1 MEKKLVKLIGKL
13 LLLCAVLTFSI
24 GNAKAYAEE
33 KVQTGFELIDENNDS
48 ITEPIDFILE
58 DSEGV
63 KQEYQSMFGYLILDV
78 FENKV
83 YTISIKDGN
92 GYTMSDIRFSF
103 NGEDPVDPDTGR
115 SVGKLILKE
124 ANTGDESGSE
134 AGGETT
140 QEQVLDSITIVTY
153 KDDVI
158 LGNSNFRL
166 FRIDGGI
173 PNMIMNGHTDN
184 EGKYTFSDL
193 EPNREYTVYMS
204 TPGLKFD
211 KDNVTFVTN
220 GSAKVI
226 KINSKPIM
234 NQAEGL
240 IEFKGYSKSSDKLN
254 TTEFEFYVFDAKTN
268 KPMPGVELTANT
280 IVPRLSSYKNVT
292 SDENGLVKFK
302 LEGQEG
308 GKTYVV
314 CVSKN
319 AQFMWKFEPDQ
330 ITIHV
335 HEDGEVVVEN
345 DEYPVF
351 NVTKEDRR
359 YLRDDLEKR
368 IADAK
373 KYIADNKFSSEDEVK
388 NFERVIAA
396 AREELDKPETIPFYV
411 EGFIN
416 SIDEAKNKLEK
427 YEVKEDVKEES
438 GEATE
443 GTKEESGETTEGTKE
458 ESGEATEGTKE
469 ESGEVTEGTKEESG
483 EATEGTKEESGEV
496 TEGTKE
502 ESGEA
507 TEGTKEESGEAT
519 EGIKEESSE
528 VTEGTKVESGEVKE
542 NAKEVESESKKEN
555 SSLSSGSSFSGS
567 SSSGGVSSK
576 TIKVSSASKKLKKD
590 SGKWILDSKGW
601 WYKRAD
607 GTYPK
612 AEWMQDK
619 GKWYYFDNEG
629 YMKKGWILWNAK
641 WYYLGENGDM
651 LLDTITPDGY
661 RLDKDGVYIA

>member
-24 GNAKAYAEE
+24 GSAKAYAEE

-83 YTISIKDGN
+83 YTISIKNGN

-124 ANTGDESGSE
+124 ANTGDESGGDDSGKT
-134 AGGETT
+134 AK
-140 QEQVLDSITIVTY
+140 EQVLDSITIVTY

-226 KINSKPIM
+226 KINSKPIGD
-234 NQAEGL
+234 QGEGL
-240 IEFKGYSKSSDKLN
+240 VEFKGYSKSSDKLN

-292 SDENGLVKFK
+292 SDENGLVKFN

-335 HEDGEVVVEN
+335 HENGEVVVEN

-443 GTKEESGETTEGTKE
+443 GTKEESGE
-458 ESGEATEGTKE
+458 
-469 ESGEVTEGTKEESG
+469 V
-483 EATEGTKEESGEV
+483 
-496 TEGTKE
+496 
-502 ESGEA
+502 

-519 EGIKEESSE
+519 EGIKEESGE
-528 VTEGTKVESGEVKE
+528 VTEGTKVESSEVKE

-555 SSLSSGSSFSGS
+555 SSSSSGSLSTGSSYSGS
-567 SSSGGVSSK
+567 SSSGGGSSK

>member
-13 LLLCAVLTFSI
+13 LILCAVLTFSI
-24 GNAKAYAEE
+24 GSAKAYAEE

-58 DSEGV
+58 DSKGV

-124 ANTGDESGSE
+124 ANTGDESG
-134 AGGETT
+134 GEDSGKTAK
-140 QEQVLDSITIVTY
+140 EQVLDSITIVTY

-226 KINSKPIM
+226 KINSKPIE
-234 NQAEGL
+234 NQGEGL
-240 IEFKGYSKSSDKLN
+240 VEFKGYSKSSDKLN

-351 NVTKEDRR
+351 KVTKEDRR

-443 GTKEESGETTEGTKE
+443 GTK
-458 ESGEATEGTKE
+458 A
-469 ESGEVTEGTKEESG
+469 ESGEVTEGTK
-483 EATEGTKEESGEV
+483 V
-496 TEGTKE
+496 
-502 ESGEA
+502 
-507 TEGTKEESGEAT
+507 
-519 EGIKEESSE
+519 ESS
-528 VTEGTKVESGEVKE
+528 EVKE

-555 SSLSSGSSFSGS
+555 SSSSSGSLSTGSSFSGS
-567 SSSGGVSSK
+567 SYSGSSSSGGGSSK

-661 RLDKDGVYIA
+661 RIDKDGVYIA

>member
-24 GNAKAYAEE
+24 GSAKAYAEE

-83 YTISIKDGN
+83 YTISIKNGN

-124 ANTGDESGSE
+124 ANTGDESG
-134 AGGETT
+134 GEDSGKTAK
-140 QEQVLDSITIVTY
+140 EQVLDSITIVTY

-226 KINSKPIM
+226 KINSKPIGD
-234 NQAEGL
+234 QGEGL
-240 IEFKGYSKSSDKLN
+240 VEFKGYSKSSDKLN

-292 SDENGLVKFK
+292 SDENGLVKFN

-335 HEDGEVVVEN
+335 HENGEVVVEN

-443 GTKEESGETTEGTKE
+443 GTKEESGE
-458 ESGEATEGTKE
+458 
-469 ESGEVTEGTKEESG
+469 
-483 EATEGTKEESGEV
+483 
-496 TEGTKE
+496 
-502 ESGEA
+502 
-507 TEGTKEESGEAT
+507 
-519 EGIKEESSE
+519 
-528 VTEGTKVESGEVKE
+528 VTEGTKVESSEVKE

-555 SSLSSGSSFSGS
+555 SSSSSGSLSTGSSYSGS
-567 SSSGGVSSK
+567 SSSGGGSSK

>member
-13 LLLCAVLTFSI
+13 LFLCIVLTFSI
-24 GNAKAYAEE
+24 GSAKAYAEE

-78 FENKV
+78 FENKI
-83 YTISIKDGN
+83 YTISIKDGS

-124 ANTGDESGSE
+124 ANTGDESG
-134 AGGETT
+134 GEDSGKTAK
-140 QEQVLDSITIVTY
+140 EQVLDSITIVTY

-226 KINSKPIM
+226 KINSKPIED
-234 NQAEGL
+234 QGDGL
-240 IEFKGYSKSSDKLN
+240 VEFKGYSKSSDKLN

-351 NVTKEDRR
+351 KVTKEDRR

-427 YEVKEDVKEES
+427 YEVKEEVKEET
-438 GEATE
+438 GEATEVTKEESSEVTE
-443 GTKEESGETTEGTKE
+443 GTKEESSEV
-458 ESGEATEGTKE
+458 TEGTKE

-483 EATEGTKEESGEV
+483 EATEGIKEES
-496 TEGTKE
+496 
-502 ESGEA
+502 S
-507 TEGTKEESGEAT
+507 EAT
-519 EGIKEESSE
+519 EGIKEESS
-528 VTEGTKVESGEVKE
+528 EVKE

-555 SSLSSGSSFSGS
+555 SSSSSGSLSTGSSFSGS
-567 SSSGGVSSK
+567 SSSGGGSSK
-576 TIKVSSASKKLKKD
+576 TIKVSSAFKKLKKD

-612 AEWMQDK
+612 ADWIQDK

>member
-24 GNAKAYAEE
+24 GSAKAYAEE

-124 ANTGDESGSE
+124 ANTGDESGGDDSGKT
-134 AGGETT
+134 AK
-140 QEQVLDSITIVTY
+140 EQVLDSITIVTY

-226 KINSKPIM
+226 KINSKPIE
-234 NQAEGL
+234 NQGEGL
-240 IEFKGYSKSSDKLN
+240 VEFKGYSNSSDKLN

-443 GTKEESGETTEGTKE
+443 GTKEESGE
-458 ESGEATEGTKE
+458 
-469 ESGEVTEGTKEESG
+469 
-483 EATEGTKEESGEV
+483 
-496 TEGTKE
+496 
-502 ESGEA
+502 
-507 TEGTKEESGEAT
+507 
-519 EGIKEESSE
+519 
-528 VTEGTKVESGEVKE
+528 VTEGTKVESSEVKE

-555 SSLSSGSSFSGS
+555 SSSSSGSLSTGSSYSGS
-567 SSSGGVSSK
+567 SSSGGGSSK

>member
-24 GNAKAYAEE
+24 GSAKAYAEE

-83 YTISIKDGN
+83 YTISIKNGN

-124 ANTGDESGSE
+124 ANTGDESG
-134 AGGETT
+134 GEDSGKTAK
-140 QEQVLDSITIVTY
+140 EQVLDSITIVTY

-226 KINSKPIM
+226 KINSKPIGD
-234 NQAEGL
+234 QGEGL
-240 IEFKGYSKSSDKLN
+240 VEFKGYSKSSDKLN

-335 HEDGEVVVEN
+335 HEDGKVVVEN

-438 GEATE
+438 GKVTE
-443 GTKEESGETTEGTKE
+443 GTKEESGEATEGTKE

-483 EATEGTKEESGEV
+483 EATEGIKEESGEV
-496 TEGTKE
+496 TEGTKV
-502 ESGEA
+502 
-507 TEGTKEESGEAT
+507 
-519 EGIKEESSE
+519 ESS
-528 VTEGTKVESGEVKE
+528 EVKE

-555 SSLSSGSSFSGS
+555 SSSSSGSLSTGSAFSGSSYSGS
-567 SSSGGVSSK
+567 SSSGGGSSK

>member
-13 LLLCAVLTFSI
+13 LFLCIVLTFSI
-24 GNAKAYAEE
+24 GSAKAYAEE

-78 FENKV
+78 FENKI
-83 YTISIKDGN
+83 YTISIKDGS

-124 ANTGDESGSE
+124 ANTGDESG
-134 AGGETT
+134 GEDSGKTAK
-140 QEQVLDSITIVTY
+140 EQVLDSITIVTY

-226 KINSKPIM
+226 KINSKPIED
-234 NQAEGL
+234 QGDGL
-240 IEFKGYSKSSDKLN
+240 VEFKGYSKSSDKLN

-351 NVTKEDRR
+351 KVTKEDRR

-443 GTKEESGETTEGTKE
+443 GTKEESGET
-458 ESGEATEGTKE
+458 
-469 ESGEVTEGTKEESG
+469 TEGTKEESG

>member
-24 GNAKAYAEE
+24 GSAKAYAEE

-124 ANTGDESGSE
+124 ANTGDESG
-134 AGGETT
+134 GEDSGKSAK
-140 QEQVLDSITIVTY
+140 EQVLDSITIVTY

-226 KINSKPIM
+226 KINSKPIGD
-234 NQAEGL
+234 QGEGL
-240 IEFKGYSKSSDKLN
+240 VEFKGYSKSSDKLN

-443 GTKEESGETTEGTKE
+443 GTKEESGE
-458 ESGEATEGTKE
+458 ATEGTKE
-469 ESGEVTEGTKEESG
+469 ESGEVTEGTK
-483 EATEGTKEESGEV
+483 V
-496 TEGTKE
+496 
-502 ESGEA
+502 
-507 TEGTKEESGEAT
+507 
-519 EGIKEESSE
+519 ESS
-528 VTEGTKVESGEVKE
+528 EVKE

-555 SSLSSGSSFSGS
+555 SSSSSGSLSTGSAFSGSSYSGS
-567 SSSGGVSSK
+567 SSSGGGSSK

-590 SGKWILDSKGW
+590 SGKWILDSKGS

>member
-24 GNAKAYAEE
+24 GSAKAYAEE

-58 DSEGV
+58 DSKGV

-124 ANTGDESGSE
+124 ANTGDESG
-134 AGGETT
+134 GEDSGKTAK
-140 QEQVLDSITIVTY
+140 EQVLDSITIVTY

-226 KINSKPIM
+226 KINSKPIED
-234 NQAEGL
+234 QGEGL
-240 IEFKGYSKSSDKLN
+240 VEFKGYSKSSDKLN

-292 SDENGLVKFK
+292 SDEDGLVKFK

-351 NVTKEDRR
+351 KVTKEDRR

-373 KYIADNKFSSEDEVK
+373 KYIADNKFSSEDEVE

-427 YEVKEDVKEES
+427 YEVKEEVKEGT

-443 GTKEESGETTEGTKE
+443 V
-458 ESGEATEGTKE
+458 TKE
-469 ESGEVTEGTKEESG
+469 ESGEVTEGTKEETGEAREVTKEETGEAREVTKEETG
-483 EATEGTKEESGEV
+483 EATEVTKEESGEV
-496 TEGTKE
+496 TEGTKV
-502 ESGEA
+502 
-507 TEGTKEESGEAT
+507 
-519 EGIKEESSE
+519 ESS
-528 VTEGTKVESGEVKE
+528 EVKE

-555 SSLSSGSSFSGS
+555 SSSSSGSLSTGSAFSGSSYSGS
-567 SSSGGVSSK
+567 SSSGGGSSK

>member
-24 GNAKAYAEE
+24 GSAKAYAEE

-351 NVTKEDRR
+351 KVTKEDRR

-373 KYIADNKFSSEDEVK
+373 KYIADNKFSSEDEVE

-438 GEATE
+438 SEV
-443 GTKEESGETTEGTKE
+443 
-458 ESGEATEGTKE
+458 TEGTKE

-483 EATEGTKEESGEV
+483 EATEGIKEES
-496 TEGTKE
+496 
-502 ESGEA
+502 SEA
-507 TEGTKEESGEAT
+507 TEGTKVESGEAT
-519 EGIKEESSE
+519 EGIKEESS
-528 VTEGTKVESGEVKE
+528 EVKE

-555 SSLSSGSSFSGS
+555 SSLSSGSLSTGSAFSGSSYSGS
-567 SSSGGVSSK
+567 SSSGGGSSK

-612 AEWMQDK
+612 ADWIQDK

>member
-124 ANTGDESGSE
+124 ANTGDESG
-134 AGGETT
+134 GEDSGKTAK
-140 QEQVLDSITIVTY
+140 EQVLDSITIVTY

-166 FRIDGGI
+166 FRVDGGI

-234 NQAEGL
+234 NQGEGL

-254 TTEFEFYVFDAKTN
+254 TTEFDFYVFDAKTN

-351 NVTKEDRR
+351 KVTKEDRR

-443 GTKEESGETTEGTKE
+443 GTKV
-458 ESGEATEGTKE
+458 ESGEA
-469 ESGEVTEGTKEESG
+469 
-483 EATEGTKEESGEV
+483 
-496 TEGTKE
+496 
-502 ESGEA
+502 
-507 TEGTKEESGEAT
+507 
-519 EGIKEESSE
+519 
-528 VTEGTKVESGEVKE
+528 KE

-555 SSLSSGSSFSGS
+555 SSSSSGSLSTGSAFSGSSHSGS
-567 SSSGGVSSK
+567 SSSGGGSSK

-629 YMKKGWILWNAK
+629 YMKKGWILWNVK

-661 RLDKDGVYIA
+661 RLDKDGAYIA

>member
-1 MEKKLVKLIGKL
+1 MGKKLVKLIGKL

-24 GNAKAYAEE
+24 GSAKAYAEE
-33 KVQTGFELIDENNDS
+33 KVQTGFELIDENNES

-124 ANTGDESGSE
+124 ANTGDESG
-134 AGGETT
+134 GEDSGKST

-226 KINSKPIM
+226 KINSKPIED
-234 NQAEGL
+234 QGEGL
-240 IEFKGYSKSSDKLN
+240 VEFKGYSKSSDKLN

-335 HEDGEVVVEN
+335 HEDGDVVVEN

-443 GTKEESGETTEGTKE
+443 GTKEESGEATEVTKE

-469 ESGEVTEGTKEESG
+469 ESGEVTEGTK
-483 EATEGTKEESGEV
+483 V
-496 TEGTKE
+496 
-502 ESGEA
+502 
-507 TEGTKEESGEAT
+507 ESGEAT
-519 EGIKEESSE
+519 EGIKEESGE
-528 VTEGTKVESGEVKE
+528 VTEGTKVESSEATE

-555 SSLSSGSSFSGS
+555 SSSSSGSLSTGSAFSGSSYSGS
-567 SSSGGVSSK
+567 SSSGGGSSK

-590 SGKWILDSKGW
+590 SGKWILDSKEW

>member
-13 LLLCAVLTFSI
+13 LILCAVLTFSI
-24 GNAKAYAEE
+24 GSAKAYAEE

-58 DSEGV
+58 DSKGV

-124 ANTGDESGSE
+124 ANTGDESG
-134 AGGETT
+134 GEDSGKTAK
-140 QEQVLDSITIVTY
+140 EQVLDSITIVTY

-226 KINSKPIM
+226 KINSKPIE
-234 NQAEGL
+234 NQGEGL
-240 IEFKGYSKSSDKLN
+240 VEFKGYSKSSDKLN

-351 NVTKEDRR
+351 KVTKEDRR

-443 GTKEESGETTEGTKE
+443 GTKEESGEAK
-458 ESGEATEGTKE
+458 
-469 ESGEVTEGTKEESG
+469 
-483 EATEGTKEESGEV
+483 
-496 TEGTKE
+496 
-502 ESGEA
+502 
-507 TEGTKEESGEAT
+507 

-528 VTEGTKVESGEVKE
+528 VTEGTKEESGEAPEGPKAESGEVTEGTKVESSEVKE

-555 SSLSSGSSFSGS
+555 SSSSSGSLSTGSSFSGS
-567 SSSGGVSSK
+567 SYSGSSSSGGGSSK
-576 TIKVSSASKKLKKD
+576 TIKASSASKKLKKD

-619 GKWYYFDNEG
+619 GKWCYFDNEG
-629 YMKKGWILWNAK
+629 YMKLGWILWNAK

-661 RLDKDGVYIA
+661 RIDKDGVYIA

>member
-1 MEKKLVKLIGKL
+1 M
-13 LLLCAVLTFSI
+13 
-24 GNAKAYAEE
+24 
-33 KVQTGFELIDENNDS
+33 
-48 ITEPIDFILE
+48 
-58 DSEGV
+58 
-63 KQEYQSMFGYLILDV
+63 
-78 FENKV
+78 
-83 YTISIKDGN
+83 
-92 GYTMSDIRFSF
+92 
-103 NGEDPVDPDTGR
+103 
-115 SVGKLILKE
+115 
-124 ANTGDESGSE
+124 
-134 AGGETT
+134 
-140 QEQVLDSITIVTY
+140 
-153 KDDVI
+153 I

-226 KINSKPIM
+226 KINSKPIED
-234 NQAEGL
+234 QGDGL
-240 IEFKGYSKSSDKLN
+240 VEFKGYSKSSDKLN

-351 NVTKEDRR
+351 KVTKEDRR

-427 YEVKEDVKEES
+427 YEVKEEVKEES

-443 GTKEESGETTEGTKE
+443 GTKEESSEV
-458 ESGEATEGTKE
+458 TEGTKE

-483 EATEGTKEESGEV
+483 EATEG
-496 TEGTKE
+496 
-502 ESGEA
+502 
-507 TEGTKEESGEAT
+507 
-519 EGIKEESSE
+519 IKEESS
-528 VTEGTKVESGEVKE
+528 EVKE

-555 SSLSSGSSFSGS
+555 SSSSSGSLSTGSSFSGS
-567 SSSGGVSSK
+567 SSSGGGSSK

>member
-24 GNAKAYAEE
+24 GSAKVYAEE

-48 ITEPIDFILE
+48 ITDPIDFILE

-92 GYTMSDIRFSF
+92 GYTMSDIRFSC

-124 ANTGDESGSE
+124 ANTGDESG
-134 AGGETT
+134 GEDSGKTAK
-140 QEQVLDSITIVTY
+140 EQVLDSITIVTY

-226 KINSKPIM
+226 KINSKPIED
-234 NQAEGL
+234 QGEGL
-240 IEFKGYSKSSDKLN
+240 VEFKGYSKSSDKLN
-254 TTEFEFYVFDAKTN
+254 TTEFEFYVFDDKTN

-368 IADAK
+368 IDDAK
-373 KYIADNKFSSEDEVK
+373 KYIEDNKFSSEDEVK

-443 GTKEESGETTEGTKE
+443 GTKEESGE
-458 ESGEATEGTKE
+458 
-469 ESGEVTEGTKEESG
+469 
-483 EATEGTKEESGEV
+483 V

-519 EGIKEESSE
+519 EGTKKESGEATEGIKVESGE
-528 VTEGTKVESGEVKE
+528 VTEGTKVESSEVKE

-555 SSLSSGSSFSGS
+555 SSSSSGSLSTGSSYSGS
-567 SSSGGVSSK
+567 SSSGGGSSK

-629 YMKKGWILWNAK
+629 YMKKGWILWNAM

>member
-24 GNAKAYAEE
+24 GSAKAYAEE

-124 ANTGDESGSE
+124 ANTGDESGGDDSGKT
-134 AGGETT
+134 AK
-140 QEQVLDSITIVTY
+140 EQVLDSITIVTY

-204 TPGLKFD
+204 NPGLKFD

-226 KINSKPIM
+226 KINSKPIE
-234 NQAEGL
+234 NQGEGL
-240 IEFKGYSKSSDKLN
+240 VEFKGYSNSSDKLN

-443 GTKEESGETTEGTKE
+443 GTKEESGE
-458 ESGEATEGTKE
+458 
-469 ESGEVTEGTKEESG
+469 
-483 EATEGTKEESGEV
+483 
-496 TEGTKE
+496 
-502 ESGEA
+502 
-507 TEGTKEESGEAT
+507 
-519 EGIKEESSE
+519 
-528 VTEGTKVESGEVKE
+528 VTEGTKVESSEVKE

-555 SSLSSGSSFSGS
+555 SSSSSGSLSTGSSYSGS
-567 SSSGGVSSK
+567 SSSGGGSSK

>member
-24 GNAKAYAEE
+24 GSAKAYAEE

-124 ANTGDESGSE
+124 ANTGDESG
-134 AGGETT
+134 GEDSGKTAK
-140 QEQVLDSITIVTY
+140 EQVLDSITIVTY

-226 KINSKPIM
+226 KINSKPIED
-234 NQAEGL
+234 QGDGL
-240 IEFKGYSKSSDKLN
+240 VEFKGYSKSSDKLN

-351 NVTKEDRR
+351 KVTKEDRR

-427 YEVKEDVKEES
+427 YEVKEEVKEES

-443 GTKEESGETTEGTKE
+443 GTKEESSEVTEGTKE
-458 ESGEATEGTKE
+458 ESSEVTEGTKEESSEVTEGTKE

-483 EATEGTKEESGEV
+483 EATEGIKEES
-496 TEGTKE
+496 
-502 ESGEA
+502 S
-507 TEGTKEESGEAT
+507 EAT
-519 EGIKEESSE
+519 EGIKEESS
-528 VTEGTKVESGEVKE
+528 EVKE

-555 SSLSSGSSFSGS
+555 SSSSSGSLSTGSSFSGS
-567 SSSGGVSSK
+567 SSSGGGSSK

>member
-124 ANTGDESGSE
+124 ANTGDESG
-134 AGGETT
+134 GEDSGKTAK
-140 QEQVLDSITIVTY
+140 EQVLDSITIVTY

-226 KINSKPIM
+226 KINSKPIED
-234 NQAEGL
+234 QGEGL

-254 TTEFEFYVFDAKTN
+254 TTEFDFYVFDAKTN
-268 KPMPGVELTANT
+268 KPMTGVELTANT

-351 NVTKEDRR
+351 KVTKEDRR

-373 KYIADNKFSSEDEVK
+373 RYIADNKFSSEDEVK

-427 YEVKEDVKEES
+427 YEVKEEVKEET
-438 GEATE
+438 GEA
-443 GTKEESGETTEGTKE
+443 KEE
-458 ESGEATEGTKE
+458 TKE

-483 EATEGTKEESGEV
+483 EAKED
-496 TEGTKE
+496 
-502 ESGEA
+502 
-507 TEGTKEESGEAT
+507 
-519 EGIKEESSE
+519 
-528 VTEGTKVESGEVKE
+528 
-542 NAKEVESESKKEN
+542 AKEVESESKKEN
-555 SSLSSGSSFSGS
+555 SSSSSGSLSTGSSYSGS
-567 SSSGGVSSK
+567 SSSGGGSSK

>member
-1 MEKKLVKLIGKL
+1 MEKKSVKLIGKL

-24 GNAKAYAEE
+24 GSAKAYAEE

-83 YTISIKDGN
+83 YTISIKDGK

-140 QEQVLDSITIVTY
+140 QEKVLDSITIVTY

-166 FRIDGGI
+166 FRVDGGI

-184 EGKYTFSDL
+184 EGKYTFSGL

-268 KPMPGVELTANT
+268 KPMPGVELTSNT

-351 NVTKEDRR
+351 KVTKEDRR

-438 GEATE
+438 GE
-443 GTKEESGETTEGTKE
+443 
-458 ESGEATEGTKE
+458 
-469 ESGEVTEGTKEESG
+469 VTEGTKEESG

-496 TEGTKE
+496 TEGIKE
-502 ESGEA
+502 ES
-507 TEGTKEESGEAT
+507 SEAT
-519 EGIKEESSE
+519 EGIKEESS
-528 VTEGTKVESGEVKE
+528 EVKE

-555 SSLSSGSSFSGS
+555 SSSSSGSLSTGSSFSGS
-567 SSSGGVSSK
+567 SSSGGGSSK

-612 AEWMQDK
+612 ADWIQDK

>member
-24 GNAKAYAEE
+24 GSAKAYAEE

-78 FENKV
+78 FENKI
-83 YTISIKDGN
+83 YTISIKDGS

-124 ANTGDESGSE
+124 ANTGDESG
-134 AGGETT
+134 GEDSGKTAK
-140 QEQVLDSITIVTY
+140 EQVLDSITIVTY

-226 KINSKPIM
+226 KINSKPIED
-234 NQAEGL
+234 QGDGL
-240 IEFKGYSKSSDKLN
+240 VEFKGYSKSSDKLN
-254 TTEFEFYVFDAKTN
+254 TTEFDFYVFDAKTN

-351 NVTKEDRR
+351 KVAKEDRR

-443 GTKEESGETTEGTKE
+443 GIKEESSEVTEGTKE
-458 ESGEATEGTKE
+458 ESSEVTEGTKE

-483 EATEGTKEESGEV
+483 EATEG
-496 TEGTKE
+496 
-502 ESGEA
+502 
-507 TEGTKEESGEAT
+507 
-519 EGIKEESSE
+519 IKEESS
-528 VTEGTKVESGEVKE
+528 EVKE

-555 SSLSSGSSFSGS
+555 SSSSSGSLSTGSAFSGSSYSGS
-567 SSSGGVSSK
+567 SSSGGGSSK
-576 TIKVSSASKKLKKD
+576 TIKVSSASKKIKKD

>member
-24 GNAKAYAEE
+24 GSAKAYAEE

-83 YTISIKDGN
+83 YTISIKNGN

-124 ANTGDESGSE
+124 ANTGDESG
-134 AGGETT
+134 GEDSGKTAK
-140 QEQVLDSITIVTY
+140 EQVLDSITIVTY

-226 KINSKPIM
+226 KINSKPIGD
-234 NQAEGL
+234 QGEGL
-240 IEFKGYSKSSDKLN
+240 VEFKGYSKSSDKLN

-292 SDENGLVKFK
+292 SDENGLVKFN

-335 HEDGEVVVEN
+335 HENGEVVVEN

-443 GTKEESGETTEGTKE
+443 GTKEESGE
-458 ESGEATEGTKE
+458 
-469 ESGEVTEGTKEESG
+469 V
-483 EATEGTKEESGEV
+483 
-496 TEGTKE
+496 
-502 ESGEA
+502 

-519 EGIKEESSE
+519 EGIKEESGE
-528 VTEGTKVESGEVKE
+528 VTEGTKVESSEVKE

-555 SSLSSGSSFSGS
+555 SSSSSGSLSTGSSYSGS
-567 SSSGGVSSK
+567 SSSGGGSSK

>member
-24 GNAKAYAEE
+24 GSAKVYAEE

-48 ITEPIDFILE
+48 ITDPIDFILE

-92 GYTMSDIRFSF
+92 GYTMSDIRFSC

-124 ANTGDESGSE
+124 ADTGDESG
-134 AGGETT
+134 GEDSGKTAK
-140 QEQVLDSITIVTY
+140 EQVLDSITIVTY

-226 KINSKPIM
+226 KINSKPIGD
-234 NQAEGL
+234 QGEGL
-240 IEFKGYSKSSDKLN
+240 VEFKGYSKSSDKLN

-314 CVSKN
+314 CISKN

-335 HEDGEVVVEN
+335 HEDGKVVVEN

-438 GEATE
+438 G
-443 GTKEESGETTEGTKE
+443 K
-458 ESGEATEGTKE
+458 
-469 ESGEVTEGTKEESG
+469 VTEGTKEESG

-496 TEGTKE
+496 TEGTKV
-502 ESGEA
+502 
-507 TEGTKEESGEAT
+507 
-519 EGIKEESSE
+519 ESS
-528 VTEGTKVESGEVKE
+528 EVKE

-555 SSLSSGSSFSGS
+555 SSSSSGSLSTGSAFSGSSYSGS
-567 SSSGGVSSK
+567 SSSGGGSSK

>member
-24 GNAKAYAEE
+24 GSAKAYAEE

-58 DSEGV
+58 DSKGV

-124 ANTGDESGSE
+124 ANTGDESG
-134 AGGETT
+134 GEDSGKTAK
-140 QEQVLDSITIVTY
+140 EQVLDSITIVTY

-226 KINSKPIM
+226 KINSKPIED
-234 NQAEGL
+234 QGEGL
-240 IEFKGYSKSSDKLN
+240 VEFKGYSKSSDKLN

-292 SDENGLVKFK
+292 SDEDGLVKFK

-351 NVTKEDRR
+351 KVTKEDRR

-373 KYIADNKFSSEDEVK
+373 KYIADNKFSSEDEVE

-427 YEVKEDVKEES
+427 YEVKEEVKEGT

-443 GTKEESGETTEGTKE
+443 V
-458 ESGEATEGTKE
+458 TKE
-469 ESGEVTEGTKEESG
+469 ESGEVTEGTK
-483 EATEGTKEESGEV
+483 V
-496 TEGTKE
+496 
-502 ESGEA
+502 
-507 TEGTKEESGEAT
+507 
-519 EGIKEESSE
+519 ESS
-528 VTEGTKVESGEVKE
+528 EVKE

-555 SSLSSGSSFSGS
+555 SSSSSGSLSTGSAFSGSSYSGS
-567 SSSGGVSSK
+567 SSSGGGSSK

>member
-24 GNAKAYAEE
+24 GSAKAYAEE

-115 SVGKLILKE
+115 SVGKLILKK
-124 ANTGDESGSE
+124 ADTGDESG
-134 AGGETT
+134 GEDSGKTAK
-140 QEQVLDSITIVTY
+140 ERVLDSITIVTY

-226 KINSKPIM
+226 KINSKPIED
-234 NQAEGL
+234 QAEGL
-240 IEFKGYSKSSDKLN
+240 VEFKGYSKSSDKLN

-388 NFERVIAA
+388 NFESVIAA

-438 GEATE
+438 GEVTE
-443 GTKEESGETTEGTKE
+443 GTKEESGEATEGTKE

-483 EATEGTKEESGEV
+483 EATEGIKEESGEV
-496 TEGTKE
+496 TEGTKV
-502 ESGEA
+502 
-507 TEGTKEESGEAT
+507 
-519 EGIKEESSE
+519 ESS
-528 VTEGTKVESGEVKE
+528 EVKE

-555 SSLSSGSSFSGS
+555 SSSSSGSLSTGSSYSGS
-567 SSSGGVSSK
+567 SSSGGGSSK

>member
-24 GNAKAYAEE
+24 GSAKAYAEE

-78 FENKV
+78 FENKI
-83 YTISIKDGN
+83 YTISIKDGS

-124 ANTGDESGSE
+124 ANTGGESG
-134 AGGETT
+134 GEDSGKTAK
-140 QEQVLDSITIVTY
+140 EQVLDSITIVTY

-254 TTEFEFYVFDAKTN
+254 TTEFDFYVFDAKTN

-351 NVTKEDRR
+351 KVTKEDRR

-427 YEVKEDVKEES
+427 YEVKEEVKEET

-443 GTKEESGETTEGTKE
+443 VTKEES
-458 ESGEATEGTKE
+458 S
-469 ESGEVTEGTKEESG
+469 
-483 EATEGTKEESGEV
+483 EV

-519 EGIKEESSE
+519 EGTKEESGEATEGTKEESGE
-528 VTEGTKVESGEVKE
+528 ATEGTKVESSEVKE

>member
-1 MEKKLVKLIGKL
+1 MGKKLVKLIGKL

-24 GNAKAYAEE
+24 GSAKAYAEE
-33 KVQTGFELIDENNDS
+33 KVQTGFELIDENNES

-124 ANTGDESGSE
+124 ANTGDESG
-134 AGGETT
+134 GEDSGKST

-226 KINSKPIM
+226 KINSKPIED
-234 NQAEGL
+234 QGEGL
-240 IEFKGYSKSSDKLN
+240 VEFKGYSKSSDKLN

-335 HEDGEVVVEN
+335 HEDGDVVVEN

-443 GTKEESGETTEGTKE
+443 GTKEESGE
-458 ESGEATEGTKE
+458 
-469 ESGEVTEGTKEESG
+469 VTEGTK
-483 EATEGTKEESGEV
+483 V
-496 TEGTKE
+496 
-502 ESGEA
+502 
-507 TEGTKEESGEAT
+507 ESGEAT
-519 EGIKEESSE
+519 EGIKEESGE
-528 VTEGTKVESGEVKE
+528 VTEGTKVESSEATE

-555 SSLSSGSSFSGS
+555 SSSSSGSLSTGSAFSGSSYSGS
-567 SSSGGVSSK
+567 SSSGGGSSK

-590 SGKWILDSKGW
+590 SGKWILDSKEW

>member
-24 GNAKAYAEE
+24 GSAKAYAEE

-83 YTISIKDGN
+83 YTISIKNGN

-124 ANTGDESGSE
+124 ANTGDESG
-134 AGGETT
+134 GEDSGKTAK
-140 QEQVLDSITIVTY
+140 EQVLDSITIVTY

-226 KINSKPIM
+226 KINSKPIE
-234 NQAEGL
+234 NQGEGL
-240 IEFKGYSKSSDKLN
+240 VEFKGYSNSSDKLN

-443 GTKEESGETTEGTKE
+443 GTKEESGE
-458 ESGEATEGTKE
+458 
-469 ESGEVTEGTKEESG
+469 
-483 EATEGTKEESGEV
+483 
-496 TEGTKE
+496 
-502 ESGEA
+502 
-507 TEGTKEESGEAT
+507 
-519 EGIKEESSE
+519 
-528 VTEGTKVESGEVKE
+528 VTEGTKVESSEVKE

-555 SSLSSGSSFSGS
+555 SSSSSGSLSTGSSYSGS
-567 SSSGGVSSK
+567 SSSGGGSSK

>member
-13 LLLCAVLTFSI
+13 LFLCIVLTFSI
-24 GNAKAYAEE
+24 GSAKAYAEE

-78 FENKV
+78 FENKI
-83 YTISIKDGN
+83 YTISIKDGS

-124 ANTGDESGSE
+124 ANTGDESG
-134 AGGETT
+134 GEDSGKTAK
-140 QEQVLDSITIVTY
+140 EQVLDSITIVTY

-226 KINSKPIM
+226 KINSKPIED
-234 NQAEGL
+234 QGDGL
-240 IEFKGYSKSSDKLN
+240 VEFKGYSKSSDKLN

-351 NVTKEDRR
+351 KVTKEDRR

-427 YEVKEDVKEES
+427 YEVKEEVKEET
-438 GEATE
+438 GEATEVTKEESSEVTE
-443 GTKEESGETTEGTKE
+443 GTKEESSEVTEGTKE
-458 ESGEATEGTKE
+458 ESSEVTEGTKE

-483 EATEGTKEESGEV
+483 EATEGIKEES
-496 TEGTKE
+496 
-502 ESGEA
+502 S
-507 TEGTKEESGEAT
+507 EAT
-519 EGIKEESSE
+519 EGIKEESS
-528 VTEGTKVESGEVKE
+528 EVKE

-555 SSLSSGSSFSGS
+555 SSSSSGSLSTGSSFSGS
-567 SSSGGVSSK
+567 SSSGGGSSK
-576 TIKVSSASKKLKKD
+576 TIKVSSAFKKLKKD

-612 AEWMQDK
+612 ADWIQDK

>member
-24 GNAKAYAEE
+24 GSAKAYAEE

-83 YTISIKDGN
+83 YTISIKNGN

-124 ANTGDESGSE
+124 ANTGDESG
-134 AGGETT
+134 GEDSGKTAK
-140 QEQVLDSITIVTY
+140 EQVLDSITIVTY

-226 KINSKPIM
+226 KINSKPIGD
-234 NQAEGL
+234 QGEGL
-240 IEFKGYSKSSDKLN
+240 VEFKGYSKSSDKLN

-292 SDENGLVKFK
+292 SDENGLVKFN

-335 HEDGEVVVEN
+335 HENGEVVVEN

-443 GTKEESGETTEGTKE
+443 GI
-458 ESGEATEGTKE
+458 KE
-469 ESGEVTEGTKEESG
+469 ESGEVTEGTK
-483 EATEGTKEESGEV
+483 V
-496 TEGTKE
+496 
-502 ESGEA
+502 
-507 TEGTKEESGEAT
+507 
-519 EGIKEESSE
+519 ESS
-528 VTEGTKVESGEVKE
+528 EVKE

-555 SSLSSGSSFSGS
+555 SSSSSGSLSTGSSYSGS
-567 SSSGGVSSK
+567 SSSGGGSSK

>member
-1 MEKKLVKLIGKL
+1 M
-13 LLLCAVLTFSI
+13 
-24 GNAKAYAEE
+24 
-33 KVQTGFELIDENNDS
+33 QTGFELIDENNDS

-115 SVGKLILKE
+115 SIGKLILKE
-124 ANTGDESGSE
+124 ANTGDESG
-134 AGGETT
+134 GEDSGKTAK
-140 QEQVLDSITIVTY
+140 EQVLDSITIVTY

-226 KINSKPIM
+226 KINSKPIED
-234 NQAEGL
+234 QGEGL
-240 IEFKGYSKSSDKLN
+240 VEFKGYSKSSDKLN
-254 TTEFEFYVFDAKTN
+254 TTEFEFYVFDAKTD

-351 NVTKEDRR
+351 KVTKEDRR

-443 GTKEESGETTEGTKE
+443 GTKEESGEAKEGIKE
-458 ESGEATEGTKE
+458 ES
-469 ESGEVTEGTKEESG
+469 SEVTEGTKEESG
-483 EATEGTKEESGEV
+483 EATEGTKAESGEV
-496 TEGTKE
+496 TEGTKV
-502 ESGEA
+502 
-507 TEGTKEESGEAT
+507 
-519 EGIKEESSE
+519 ESS
-528 VTEGTKVESGEVKE
+528 EVKE

-555 SSLSSGSSFSGS
+555 SSLSTGSSFSGS
-567 SSSGGVSSK
+567 SYSGSSSSGGGSSK

>member
-24 GNAKAYAEE
+24 GSAKAYAEE

-78 FENKV
+78 FENKI
-83 YTISIKDGN
+83 YTISIKDGS

-124 ANTGDESGSE
+124 ANTGDESG
-134 AGGETT
+134 GEDSGKTAK
-140 QEQVLDSITIVTY
+140 EQVLDSITIVTY

-226 KINSKPIM
+226 KINSKPIED
-234 NQAEGL
+234 QGDGL
-240 IEFKGYSKSSDKLN
+240 VEFKGYSKSSDKLN
-254 TTEFEFYVFDAKTN
+254 TTEFDFYVFDAKTN

-351 NVTKEDRR
+351 KVAKEDRR

-443 GTKEESGETTEGTKE
+443 GIKEESGEATEGIKEESSEVTEGTKE
-458 ESGEATEGTKE
+458 ESSEVTEGTKE

-483 EATEGTKEESGEV
+483 EATEG
-496 TEGTKE
+496 
-502 ESGEA
+502 
-507 TEGTKEESGEAT
+507 
-519 EGIKEESSE
+519 IKEESS
-528 VTEGTKVESGEVKE
+528 EVKE

-555 SSLSSGSSFSGS
+555 SSSSSGSLSTGSAFSGSSYSGS
-567 SSSGGVSSK
+567 SSSGGGSSK
-576 TIKVSSASKKLKKD
+576 TIKVSSASKKIKKD